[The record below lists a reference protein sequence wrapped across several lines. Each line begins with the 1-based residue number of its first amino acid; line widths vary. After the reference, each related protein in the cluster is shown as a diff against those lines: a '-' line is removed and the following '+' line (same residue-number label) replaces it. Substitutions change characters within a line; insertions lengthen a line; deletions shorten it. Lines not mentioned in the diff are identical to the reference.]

1 MKKIISYCQQQQ
13 GQKNENEIIS
23 KREQDVQN
31 QLTNLRKLINLKDLE
46 MKKNEDR
53 RRNGKG

>member
-23 KREQDVQN
+23 KREEDVQN

-46 MKKNEDR
+46 TKKNEDR

>member
-1 MKKIISYCQQQQ
+1 MSYCQQQQ

>member
-53 RRNGKG
+53 RRNEKG

>member
-23 KREQDVQN
+23 KREQDLQN